1 MKELKSVTFEELKEM
16 ISSIKDYEKLKT
28 IALLLGELWEAKKI
42 YENGKIT
49 KSKKWTN
56 KEILKDIIKMT
67 EALIKAKNTKVII
80 GDFNYYKREEK

>member
-56 KEILKDIIKMT
+56 K
-67 EALIKAKNTKVII
+67 
-80 GDFNYYKREEK
+80 GF